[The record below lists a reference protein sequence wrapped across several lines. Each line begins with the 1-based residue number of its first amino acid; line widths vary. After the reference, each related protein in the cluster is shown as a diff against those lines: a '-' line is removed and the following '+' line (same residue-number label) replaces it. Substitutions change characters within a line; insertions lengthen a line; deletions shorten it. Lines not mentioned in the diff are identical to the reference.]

1 MVLDSPKEAK
11 AETINDTLVNE
22 QIKSVIDKPPYPLLE
37 MNAKTL
43 GDTVANVDV
52 VVLFEFAG
60 LSFI

>member
-1 MVLDSPKEAK
+1 MVLDTPKEAK
-11 AETINDTLVNE
+11 VETINDTLVNE
-22 QIKSVIDKPPYPLLE
+22 QIKSVIEKPPYPLSE

-52 VVLFEFAG
+52 LVLFEFAG

>member
-1 MVLDSPKEAK
+1 MVLDTPKEAK

-22 QIKSVIDKPPYPLLE
+22 QIKSVIEKPPYPLSE

-43 GDTVANVDV
+43 GGTVANVDV
-52 VVLFEFAG
+52 LVLFEFAG